1 MILLSTK
8 YEYKDA
14 NRKIVEKKNP
24 NLRFEGSLISENFIY
39 LILKYLSSL
48 KKYYLQIKNWLLYYK
63 KLLRIQYI

>member
-39 LILKYLSSL
+39 LFIKIFKVI
-48 KKYYLQIKNWLLYYK
+48 KKVLFANK
-63 KLLRIQYI
+63 KLVAVL

>member
-39 LILKYLSSL
+39 LLIKIFKLI
-48 KKYYLQIKNWLLYYK
+48 KKVLFANK
-63 KLLRIQYI
+63 KLVAVL

>member
-1 MILLSTK
+1 MILLSMK

-39 LILKYLSSL
+39 LLIKIFKLI
-48 KKYYLQIKNWLLYYK
+48 KKVLFANK
-63 KLLRIQYI
+63 KLVTVL

>member
-39 LILKYLSSL
+39 LLIKIFKLI
-48 KKYYLQIKNWLLYYK
+48 KKELFANK
-63 KLLRIQYI
+63 KLVAVL